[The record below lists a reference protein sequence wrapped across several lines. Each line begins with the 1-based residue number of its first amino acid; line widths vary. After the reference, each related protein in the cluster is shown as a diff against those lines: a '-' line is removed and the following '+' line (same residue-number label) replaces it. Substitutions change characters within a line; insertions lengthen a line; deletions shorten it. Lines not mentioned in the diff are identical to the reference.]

1 MKKIVFLST
10 TLLLLVLLTT
20 CGEKESLFERE
31 EAPASQ
37 EEKYLFT
44 LDDAL
49 SYAGTFQLRNENL
62 ITKGEAKAVSQ
73 SMSVGVG
80 KPDFHIINYTSGG
93 FVIISADKRIP
104 PVIAYSDDSEFDF
117 EGEFPP
123 GLQMWMDNVSQNVKN
138 KRAENAELDAS
149 TTALWNAF
157 TGNIVAAPPAPTYC
171 TPVGAHYSNYQI
183 ITYGPLLTTTWSQ
196 MIGYNEALTNMGCS
210 VNGYPPVGCVPL
222 AFAQLMR
229 YHQKPSSYNWASM
242 GPGSSALQNLLKD
255 LGTYF
260 GVDYGC
266 DGSGIGTMYDI
277 QSVLPTHYGY
287 SSCTSSGYNYN
298 SLYNYISTNK
308 PVLIL
313 GFEGPAGHMWVCDG
327 LELIYD
333 GTCITGNTVQTT
345 LVSKRLHMNWG
356 SENGN
361 YNGYY
366 SENYFNPGSHAFNS
380 NITLYF
386 VTK

>member
-1 MKKIVFLST
+1 MKKLLFLST

-31 EAPASQ
+31 KAPVSQ
-37 EEKYLFT
+37 EEKYLFS
-44 LDDAL
+44 LGDAL
-49 SYAGTFQLRNENL
+49 SYAGKLQLHNENL
-62 ITKGEAKAVSQ
+62 ITKGEIKAVSQ
-73 SMSVGVG
+73 SISMSVGVG
-80 KPDFHIINYTSGG
+80 KPDFHIINYTNGG
-93 FVIISADKRIP
+93 FVIVSADKRIP

-123 GLQMWMDNVSQNVKN
+123 GLQMWMDNVSQNVKD
-138 KRAENAELDAS
+138 KRAENAEPDAS
-149 TTALWNAF
+149 TTAMWNAF

-171 TPVGAHYSNYQI
+171 TPVGATYTNYQT

-196 MIGYNEALTNMGCS
+196 MTGYNEALTYMGCS

-229 YHQKPSSYNWASM
+229 YYQKPSSYSWSSM
-242 GPGSSALQNLLKD
+242 GPGSSILQNLLKD
-255 LGTYF
+255 LGTYL
-260 GVDYGC
+260 GTYYDC
-266 DGSGIGTMYDI
+266 DGSGTDTYYI

-308 PVLIL
+308 PVLIT
-313 GFEGPAGHMWVCDG
+313 GCGTGCHMWICDG

-333 GTCITGNTVQTT
+333 GTCITGNTIQTT

-356 SENGN
+356 SEGGN

-366 SENYFNPGSHAFNS
+366 SENHFNPGPHAFNNS
-380 NITLYF
+380 ISLYF